1 MRGRTRAT
9 SPTPRPSRPR
19 TASPSTRP
27 SPPRT
32 STPRP
37 SRCST
42 TPCPRPA
49 RAKTRARTGRAAR
62 ATRRAREGGREGG
75 RRAKR
80 RGLSTRGR
88 RAPPPRRP
96 VDRSLKISLYLNRAE
111 NRLTRLQP
119 LHRAAG
125 WEARDEAEWER
136 SQRDFLRDALR
147 DCDFAL
153 CLSEDCAADD
163 IDKHVDARPWVKR
176 AKVAGPRRR
185 RASSGGG
192 GPRRSKGRKK
202 KARPAQVKVALGDLA
217 SARDDLKV
225 ALKIDGK
232 DPKIAKT
239 AARVYAAIKAQE
251 AKERA
256 FYSKISD
263 LSVISQ

>member
-1 MRGRTRAT
+1 M
-9 SPTPRPSRPR
+9 
-19 TASPSTRP
+19 
-27 SPPRT
+27 
-32 STPRP
+32 
-37 SRCST
+37 
-42 TPCPRPA
+42 
-49 RAKTRARTGRAAR
+49 
-62 ATRRAREGGREGG
+62 
-75 RRAKR
+75 
-80 RGLSTRGR
+80 
-88 RAPPPRRP
+88 
-96 VDRSLKISLYLNRAE
+96 
-111 NRLTRLQP
+111 LQ
-119 LHRAAG
+119 
-125 WEARDEAEWER
+125 
-136 SQRDFLRDALR
+136 S
-147 DCDFAL
+147 
-153 CLSEDCAADD
+153 AADD
-163 IDKHVDARPWVKR
+163 VDKHVDARPWVKR

-192 GPRRSKGRKK
+192 PAAPRAEKK